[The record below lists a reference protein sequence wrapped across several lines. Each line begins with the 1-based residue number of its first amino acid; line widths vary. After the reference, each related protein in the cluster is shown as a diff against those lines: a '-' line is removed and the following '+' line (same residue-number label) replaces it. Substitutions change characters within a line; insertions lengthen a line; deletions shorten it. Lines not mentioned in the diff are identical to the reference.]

1 MWSSGTPP
9 YNNDVYLDFVTLAHQ
24 LSSKYTC
31 MITPAKWQAKGGE
44 KNEKFRRDIVPYMSH
59 IVYYPNTPDVFY
71 IGEAAGISYY
81 LIDKVGH
88 SDLEL
93 RNKCKINNNLNRK
106 FSGRKSEIK
115 TLELCGKTIIEKM
128 PVKKLNIKGID
139 YTKKYKVFANNLVG
153 LSGGGGDW
161 KTCLFSKDSKTN
173 FLGKCAVTQSLLE
186 EQTFSHNYTVI
197 FSALTFNECENFV
210 SYINTKLIRF
220 LLYCGRCGNS
230 VTNKETWRFV
240 PDPGPFDHIFTDEEL
255 YQKYS
260 LTPDEISI
268 IESVIKE
275 RK

>member
-1 MWSSGTPP
+1 M
-9 YNNDVYLDFVTLAHQ
+9 
-24 LSSKYTC
+24 
-31 MITPAKWQAKGGE
+31 
-44 KNEKFRRDIVPYMSH
+44 
-59 IVYYPNTPDVFY
+59 
-71 IGEAAGISYY
+71 
-81 LIDKVGH
+81 
-88 SDLEL
+88 
-93 RNKCKINNNLNRK
+93 
-106 FSGRKSEIK
+106 
-115 TLELCGKTIIEKM
+115 
-128 PVKKLNIKGID
+128 
-139 YTKKYKVFANNLVG
+139 
-153 LSGGGGDW
+153 SGGGGDW

-255 YQKYS
+255 YQKYN
-260 LTPDEISI
+260 LTPDEINI

-275 RK
+275 RKPKE